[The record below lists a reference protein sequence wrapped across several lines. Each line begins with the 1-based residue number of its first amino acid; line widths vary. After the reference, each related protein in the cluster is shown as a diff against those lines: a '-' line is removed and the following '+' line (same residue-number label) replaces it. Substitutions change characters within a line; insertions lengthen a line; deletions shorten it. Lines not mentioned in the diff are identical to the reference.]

1 MLAERVEYIEYFL
14 MSQNKLRL
22 HILKAPLR
30 KNYPKLSYLP
40 VIIEPLS
47 LSAFHAMETIW
58 LWTAVTDIL
67 SGGLGLS
74 DFVSKS

>member
-22 HILKAPLR
+22 HILNISFKE
-30 KNYPKLSYLP
+30 KLSKLSDLP

-47 LSAFHAMETIW
+47 LGAFHAMETIW

>member
-22 HILKAPLR
+22 HILKSSFSKVDILIMD
-30 KNYPKLSYLP
+30 LP

-47 LSAFHAMETIW
+47 LGAFHAMETIW